1 MDGKS
6 IVVLGNFDGVHIG
19 HQALIAEGQRLSDKL
34 GLSLI
39 VWTFD
44 TIPSPAIT
52 SVSNRETLLRSYGV
66 DRVVTDSFASVKG
79 MSCSEFVS
87 DVLVKKL
94 NCGACVCGYNY
105 SFGKG
110 GVGTPAML
118 TELCRPLGIEVS
130 VVDRVTLN
138 GEDVSSTRV
147 RGLLSDGNV
156 TGACELMGRYY
167 FLTGTVEKGAEKG
180 RTLGIP
186 TANLYPVG
194 RCLPKNGVYAT
205 VTTLPDGRRL
215 PSVTNVGERPTLD
228 DSRGISAETYIIDFE
243 GDLYGKEIRVD
254 FIEFIRSERRFP
266 SLTALSEATKD
277 DILKAKS
284 ASQRVISEEKK

>member
-19 HQALIAEGQRLSDKL
+19 HQALIAEGRRLSDKL
-34 GLSLI
+34 DLSLI

-52 SVSNRETLLRSYGV
+52 SVSDRETLLRSYGV
-66 DRVVTDSFASVKG
+66 DKVVTDSFASVKG
-79 MSCSEFVS
+79 MSCEEFVT
-87 DVLVKKL
+87 DILEKKL
-94 NCGACVCGYNY
+94 NCAVCVCGYNY

-110 GVGTPAML
+110 GIGTPTML
-118 TELCRPLGIEVS
+118 TELCKPLGIEVA
-130 VVDRVTLN
+130 VVDRVTLD
-138 GEDVSSTRV
+138 GKDVSSTRV
-147 RGLLSDGNV
+147 RGLLSDGDV
-156 TGACELMGRYY
+156 TGAYKLMGRYF
-167 FLTGTVEKGAEKG
+167 FLTGIVEKGAEKG
-180 RTLGIP
+180 RALGIP

-228 DSRGISAETYIIDFE
+228 DGRGLSAETHIIGFD

-277 DILKAKS
+277 DVAKAES
-284 ASQRVISEEKK
+284 ALQKVISEE

>member
-1 MDGKS
+1 MDGKN

-19 HQALIAEGQRLSDKL
+19 HQALIAEGQSLSDKL
-34 GLSLI
+34 GLPLT

-52 SVSNRETLLRSYGV
+52 SVSDREALLRSYGV

-79 MSCSEFVS
+79 MSCEEFVT
-87 DVLVKKL
+87 DILEKKL
-94 NCGACVCGYNY
+94 SCAACVCGYNY
-105 SFGKG
+105 TFGKG
-110 GVGTPAML
+110 GAGTPAML
-118 TELCRPLGIEVS
+118 TELCKPLNIEVS

-138 GEDVSSTRV
+138 GNDVSSTRV
-147 RGLLSDGNV
+147 RKLLSDGDV
-156 TGACELMGRYY
+156 KGAGELMDRYY
-167 FLTGTVEKGAEKG
+167 FLTGIVEKGAEKG

-228 DSRGISAETYIIDFE
+228 DGRGISAETYIIGFDS
-243 GDLYGKEIRVD
+243 DLYGKEIRVE

-266 SLTALSEATKD
+266 SLSALSEATKN
-277 DILKAKS
+277 DIAKAKS
-284 ASQRVISEEKK
+284 ASQKVISEEKK